1 MADEQQPQLTANQLA
16 TLSVLTERA
25 LMASRAGISFDGAR
39 DMYTVL
45 GYKRTLTYDDY
56 YARYERQDIAARIVN
71 AAPNATWRKAPDV
84 TEDERPEQKTEFET
98 QWEALVTQLSIYEY
112 LCRVDRLAG
121 IGRYAVLLIGV
132 NDGKALET
140 PLDKDSLKGPEDVL
154 YLAPYSEKSAVIHSL
169 VTKADDTHFGKPE
182 FYSIDLL
189 GELKNSVSTANMS
202 QKVHWSRVLHVAE
215 GLLEDDIYGIP
226 RLRGV
231 YNLLDDL
238 MKVVGGSAE
247 MYWVEA
253 RAGMA
258 FKSETVPANP
268 ADTQDKIDEF
278 YHGLRRYLL
287 LQNMEV
293 EKLNSQIPRP
303 AENFDVILS
312 LISGTTGIPKRILTG
327 SEQAQLASAQD
338 ETNWNA
344 RVVERMTT
352 HAEPHLLRA
361 LIDRLILIG
370 ALTAPTQP
378 YTVTW
383 PNLFEMGENEQAD
396 VGLKKTQA
404 LVGYAN
410 AIGIELLVPPSEFR
424 REIMHLPDEST
435 PEDKATIIEDPLP
448 ANDPNVQAQFARR
461 AA

>member
-1 MADEQQPQLTANQLA
+1 MSEPQLTANQFA

-25 LMASRAGISFDGAR
+25 LMASRAGLQFDGAR

-45 GYKRTLTYDDY
+45 GYKRTLSYQDY
-56 YARYERQDIAARIVN
+56 YDRYERQDIASRIVN
-71 AAPNATWRKAPDV
+71 AAPNATWRKAPEV
-84 TEDERPEQKTEFET
+84 TEDERPEQKTIFEE
-98 QWEALVTQLSIYEY
+98 QWEGLVTQLSVYEY

-132 NDGKALET
+132 NDGKALEM
-140 PLDKDSLKGPEDVL
+140 PIEQGSLKRPEDVL
-154 YLAPYSEKSAVIHSL
+154 YLAPYSEKSAAIHSYI
-169 VTKADDTHFGKPE
+169 VNPQDPMFGRPE
-182 FYSIDLL
+182 FYAIDFA
-189 GELKNSVSTANMS
+189 GDIKSELPHVQVT
-202 QKVHWSRVLHVAE
+202 QKVHWSRVLHIAE
-215 GLLEDDIYGIP
+215 GLLEDDIYGTP

-247 MYWVEA
+247 MYWMEA
-253 RAGMA
+253 RGGMA
-258 FKSETVPANP
+258 FKSERPPDDPTA
-268 ADTQDKIDEF
+268 TQDKIDEY

-287 LQNMEV
+287 TQNMEV
-293 EKLNSQIPRP
+293 EKLTSQIPRP
-303 AENFDVILS
+303 MENFDVILS
-312 LISGTTGIPKRILTG
+312 LISGATGIPKRILTG

-370 ALTAPTQP
+370 ALTPPTQP

-383 PNLFEMGENEQAD
+383 PNLFEMNESEQAE

-404 LVGYAN
+404 LTAYAN
-410 AIGIELLVPPSEFR
+410 AIGIEMLVPPSEFR
-424 REIMHLPDEST
+424 REIMRLPDEPS
-435 PEDKATIIEDPLP
+435 PEDKKTITEDPL
-448 ANDPNVQAQFARR
+448 AEDDPEVQAQFGQRLKAV
-461 AA
+461 A